1 MPKYY
6 DDHYEDCY
14 QDWEE
19 VIFRKDITKLN
30 PKIIKTET
38 TIAEKI
44 FVGRKKQ
51 NLTAHEFS
59 QLLHIPVKLYMK
71 IESGTEIPNELVISK
86 LKKYIQLS

>member
-19 VIFRKDITKLN
+19 IIFKKETIQLN
-30 PKIIKTET
+30 PKIIQKP

-71 IESGTEIPNELVISK
+71 IESGTEIPNKLIISK
-86 LKKYIQLS
+86 LKKYIQLN